1 MPDPVPV
8 TRMERLLNND
18 DIQPVTRLE
27 QFLAGD
33 DLEPVTRME
42 WFLKKAA
49 LGSGHV
55 YSDEFTV
62 SGATTTSAVF
72 KTIELTPEAV
82 TAVVVVVKAKNPT
95 SGQFLRFAG
104 STVIPSITANNS
116 TLSKSGSGTDGTSA
130 AATNNTGIFLST
142 SSLTGAPSAPKL
154 TLKLSAKKGST
165 TFTKLDGTYTVDV
178 YVF

>member
-8 TRMERLLNND
+8 TRLEGLLNGD
-18 DIQPVTRLE
+18 VISPVTRCE
-27 QFLAGD
+27 QFLSGE

-42 WFLKKAA
+42 YFLRKAA
-49 LGSGHV
+49 LGAGHV
-55 YSDEFTV
+55 YSGEFTV
-62 SGATTTSAVF
+62 SGSTTTSTVF
-72 KTIELTPEAV
+72 KTIELTPDAV
-82 TAVVVVVKAKNPT
+82 TVVVVVVKAKNPT

-104 STVIPSITANNS
+104 STVIPTIATNNS
-116 TLSKSGSGTDGTSA
+116 TLSKSGSGTDGTAS

-165 TFTKLDGTYTVDV
+165 TFTKLDGSYTVDV